1 LITINSIKQVSIL
14 EILDVLNQMKV
25 HISYDLQ
32 KNTVWVLY
40 RHPMMQLTKMLSHI
54 LFLNLFIEVLSYM
67 SRKSW

>member
-32 KNTVWVLY
+32 KTPCECYAIIRWCNLPKCSVIFYFSIYLLKFY
-40 RHPMMQLTKMLSHI
+40 HI
-54 LFLNLFIEVLSYM
+54 CLVNL
-67 SRKSW
+67 